1 MFATTGIVSLLKRV
15 NWSRLCPEL
24 HIGRKSSRIVVFS
37 CNKYCT
43 CKLTIEAMY
52 SNVTL
57 RRLRDTSVAVEKQ
70 YVCVFVCWC
79 VCVRARVGEFVREC
93 AHVCG
98 GCTGASLCLRVCSL
112 TNPACNA
119 PPYCHLRPLW
129 LHHFSQSY
137 LKNGTIFGKML
148 LKMTC
153 DFDFVYNFYLKHF
166 SFQEDQRDI
175 VVNVKT
181 CSCTVPVITVGF

>member
-1 MFATTGIVSLLKRV
+1 VTPVLL
-15 NWSRLCPEL
+15 W
-24 HIGRKSSRIVVFS
+24 KS
-37 CNKYCT
+37 NK
-43 CKLTIEAMY
+43 
-52 SNVTL
+52 S
-57 RRLRDTSVAVEKQ
+57 
-70 YVCVFVCWC
+70 VCVRA
-79 VCVRARVGEFVREC
+79 CVRARVGEFVREC
-93 AHVCG
+93 ARVCG
-98 GCTGASLCLRVCSL
+98 ECTGASFCLRMCSL

-129 LHHFSQSY
+129 LHHFSQNH
-137 LKNGTIFGKML
+137 LKNCRIFGNIL

-181 CSCTVPVITVGF
+181 SSCTVPVITLGF